1 MLVIWPEINKPIG
14 KTMCELIIVWEST
27 YRSRLKIPWF
37 WKQELTFMYRN
48 IALKMT
54 ANSTSAQRA
63 TDDNQNEQIKQFFTL
78 RTSINEWNMASVHLE
93 VFVRHSSYWH
103 KKRGRSANHRE
114 MWSRLAHNSAPNRWP
129 VCLNPVSSC
138 VDFMGQLFHSRQF
151 YTLHELLLWKLLLS
165 ARRYRRGF

>member
-1 MLVIWPEINKPIG
+1 MRFDHDHVRKCRIRLKMPSFLGKTCPLCKWTLLWKWRLLRMRRSARHLSIVINKQNNVLLFPQFN
-14 KTMCELIIVWEST
+14 KEL
-27 YRSRLKIPWF
+27 
-37 WKQELTFMYRN
+37 
-48 IALKMT
+48 
-54 ANSTSAQRA
+54 
-63 TDDNQNEQIKQFFTL
+63 
-78 RTSINEWNMASVHLE
+78 NMASVHLE

-151 YTLHELLLWKLLLS
+151 YTLHELLLWKLCPETILS
-165 ARRYRRGF
+165 AHRVRRGF